1 MKKDRLDK
9 FYPSFMGEERFRLHL
24 EALYRGD
31 EAEVKRLL
39 ESCPRESHE
48 RNEAAFAY
56 RCKATREIVGMLC
69 LALAPL
75 LARLDT
81 IESFREALPYLLKS
95 YINEGVVAHFDGPQ
109 AGARRV
115 WEAAGKTGEPPEW
128 KARKE
133 GDEGNGGPEM
143 DQEMDQEMQIL
154 RSLTKR
160 LEKTSGAVVSP
171 LEQLKRE
178 LLEEALTIW
187 TAFVN
192 CCSEECGVEPEKLVK
207 VWVEPMLPEI
217 ERLKHLSD
225 STEVTPE
232 MLKEY
237 KAAFLK
243 VWSEIAA

>member
-1 MKKDRLDK
+1 
-9 FYPSFMGEERFRLHL
+9 
-24 EALYRGD
+24 
-31 EAEVKRLL
+31 
-39 ESCPRESHE
+39 
-48 RNEAAFAY
+48 
-56 RCKATREIVGMLC
+56 
-69 LALAPL
+69 
-75 LARLDT
+75 
-81 IESFREALPYLLKS
+81 
-95 YINEGVVAHFDGPQ
+95 
-109 AGARRV
+109 
-115 WEAAGKTGEPPEW
+115 
-128 KARKE
+128 
-133 GDEGNGGPEM
+133 
-143 DQEMDQEMQIL
+143 
-154 RSLTKR
+154 

>member
-109 AGARRV
+109 AALGVFGRQPARR
-115 WEAAGKTGEPPEW
+115 ESRRSGKHAKKGT
-128 KARKE
+128 RV
-133 GDEGNGGPEM
+133 
-143 DQEMDQEMQIL
+143 
-154 RSLTKR
+154 T
-160 LEKTSGAVVSP
+160 
-171 LEQLKRE
+171 
-178 LLEEALTIW
+178 EALRW
-187 TAFVN
+187 TRKWTRR
-192 CCSEECGVEPEKLVK
+192 CKSY
-207 VWVEPMLPEI
+207 
-217 ERLKHLSD
+217 
-225 STEVTPE
+225 EV
-232 MLKEY
+232 
-237 KAAFLK
+237 
-243 VWSEIAA
+243 